1 MNKMKD
7 AKPLVSVII
16 PIYNAEDFVA
26 ESLESIL
33 AQTYVNIELI
43 LVDDCSKDGTL
54 AILKKFKSEYPD
66 KITLVALKKNRGK
79 GGDAAANIA
88 FELAKGDFIARMDA
102 DDVALPNRIEKQVQF
117 LIDNPEYSVVG
128 SCAHVIN
135 TEGEVVGQKIMP
147 ETHGDIYRNC
157 FVFHPMINPTQVF
170 RKSAFP
176 GPKLYLNDNPT
187 NNDYLTTM
195 KKISGGARYYNLP
208 EKLLYYRIHDKN
220 DSLRRVRGT
229 FGNSV
234 TTRLRGVYEF
244 GYKPN
249 VFSVAKFLLQIAVVY
264 MLPERIV
271 FILYMLVRGII
282 KPTVVLP
289 SFSLPVIAKLRKA
302 ISN

>member
-1 MNKMKD
+1 MKN
-7 AKPLVSVII
+7 ANPLVSVIM
-16 PIYNAEDFVA
+16 PVYNAEAFVA
-26 ESLESIL
+26 EAVESIL
-33 AQTYVNIELI
+33 SQTYPNIEII
-43 LVDDCSKDGTL
+43 LVDDASKDGTL
-54 AILKKFKSEYPD
+54 EILKKYKEENPD
-66 KITLVALKKNRGK
+66 KITLVALRKNRGK

-88 FELAKGDFIARMDA
+88 FEKANGEFIARMDA
-102 DDVALPNRIEKQVQF
+102 DDIALPDRIEKQFKF
-117 LIDNPEYSVVG
+117 LSDNPEYAVVG

-147 ETHGDIYRNC
+147 ETQSDIYRNC

-176 GPKLYLNDNPT
+176 GLKLYLNDNPT

-244 GYKPN
+244 GYKPSI
-249 VFSVAKFLLQIAVVY
+249 FSIAKFLLQIAVVY
-264 MLPERIV
+264 LLPERVV
-271 FILYMLVRGII
+271 FTLYMLIRGIV
-282 KPTVVLP
+282 KPSMVLP
-289 SFSLPVIAKLRKA
+289 SINFPVIAKLRKA
-302 ISN
+302 FSS